1 MFLTKLEFACAS
13 WVYQEVN
20 TFMSVSVIWWY
31 NGFAVSHFQSRSVL
45 ANKLTTNNEIPVRNY
60 PLNYLSV
67 KKANWM
73 EDTWA
78 FLRKILRLC
87 YNHTW
92 EWLFFFNNFAWTTGC
107 EVIFFYIT
115 HRKITWLGEDR
126 IIAQP
131 EALDLVKAAE
141 EVQLPV

>member
-1 MFLTKLEFACAS
+1 
-13 WVYQEVN
+13 
-20 TFMSVSVIWWY
+20 
-31 NGFAVSHFQSRSVL
+31 
-45 ANKLTTNNEIPVRNY
+45 
-60 PLNYLSV
+60 
-67 KKANWM
+67 M

-92 EWLFFFNNFAWTTGC
+92 DNNFAWTTGC

-115 HRKITWLGEDR
+115 HRKITWLGEAR